1 MDPIS
6 DTRFYTPEGPETEL
20 RINCVPSIP
29 KLFTRLIALSFVRNS
44 HMDEDATIDNV
55 KTIYEGWRLDPAQ
68 VCRFKSVCGYT
79 DEGHP
84 VPAPYIQTLFI
95 GLVSRFISSAH
106 FPINPMGLIQ
116 IGQSFRLERPIALS
130 EPLDLTCSLSDMT
143 QTPKGITT
151 RMSFE
156 AKSKGDVV
164 WQGIATYFTRA
175 KNPPPKDRSAK
186 PTEEGLPVREIIRV
200 AANTGR
206 RYAGRIPRLQPPS
219 SVPVDGKTHWFQNR
233 PSPMAPGA
241 LPGAGASLEKGY
253 GYPEHF
259 EMEGAL
265 KLPIFL
271 PATITL
277 GYEKQGEDI
286 LFELRDEKRALPHLK
301 GIFRI

>member
-6 DTRFYTPEGPETEL
+6 DTRIYTPEGPEKEL
-20 RINCVPSIP
+20 RITSVPSIP
-29 KLFTRLIALSFVRNS
+29 KLFATLIALSLVRKS
-44 HMDEDATIDNV
+44 HLDEDAALDNV

-79 DEGHP
+79 DDAHQ

-95 GLVSRFISSAH
+95 GLVSRFISSSH

-130 EPLDLTCSLSDMT
+130 ETLDLSCSLFDMT

-151 RMSFE
+151 RMAFE

-175 KNPPPKDRSAK
+175 KNPPPKDRSSK

-206 RYAGRIPRLQPPS
+206 RYAAVSRDYNPHHLYPWTAKLIGFKQAIA
-219 SVPVDGKTHWFQNR
+219 H
-233 PSPMAPGA
+233 GA
-241 LPGAGASLEKGY
+241 WSLSRAGASLEKGY